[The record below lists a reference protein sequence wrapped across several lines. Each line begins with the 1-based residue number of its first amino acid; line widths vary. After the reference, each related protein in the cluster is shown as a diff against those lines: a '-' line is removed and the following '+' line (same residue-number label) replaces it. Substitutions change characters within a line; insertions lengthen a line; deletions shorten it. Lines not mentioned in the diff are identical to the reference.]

1 MLFERTFC
9 FYASIFSQH
18 ISLIPKTIFSANLFR
33 NYSII
38 AVPDFQILAVQVTTS
53 RSIMIGMGKSPN
65 RDFLVTSRA
74 PCGSLLKGYEFK
86 RSLSLVPSS
95 YSLQSRLPSSLQ
107 GFYKKRLSQK
117 LFLCGKDFLRPFPPL
132 YHNFINKVS

>member
-38 AVPDFQILAVQVTTS
+38 AVPDFQILAVQVTSS

-86 RSLSLVPSS
+86 RSLSSSFQLQPSVS
-95 YSLQSRLPSSLQ
+95 SPFFSLGFLQ
-107 GFYKKRLSQK
+107 KKVKSK
-117 LFLCGKDFLRPFPPL
+117 KNFFCGKDFLRPFPPL